1 MLFDLR
7 GKRRRLVQVVYA
19 VLAALFLISFVGF
32 GIGSDVSGGI
42 FDALG
47 VGGGDTSS
55 STPEYEADIE
65 EAEQKLAKDPKDE
78 QALLRLAET
87 HYLAGQSELQT
98 DQETGQPVITDEA
111 RIQFDEST
119 SAWERYLKLAKQPS
133 ANVAALVVQA
143 YVLLNDAAGAAEAQR
158 IAAEDRPSQGAYS
171 NLALYLY
178 ASGDFEGGDEAA
190 AKAVAEAEGSQR
202 ATVKRQLAK
211 IAESARRIEEK
222 QKQAA
227 KNAPEGQ
234 NPLQAPLSGP
244 GGGLGAPTAPAPT
257 AP

>member
-7 GKRRRLVQVVYA
+7 GKRRRLIQVVYA

-47 VGGGDTSS
+47 VGGGDSS
-55 STPEYEADIE
+55 SSNPQYEEEIE
-65 EAEQKLAKDPKDE
+65 EAEQRLQQDPKDE
-78 QALLRLAET
+78 RALLTLAET
-87 HYLAGQSELQT
+87 HYLAGQSALEADET
-98 DQETGQPVITDEA
+98 TGQPVITDEA
-111 RIQFDEST
+111 RVQLDESV
-119 SAWERYLKLAKQPS
+119 SAWERYLKQTKQPT

-143 YVLLNDAAGAAEAQR
+143 YVLLNDARGAAEAQR
-158 IAAEDRPSQGAYS
+158 IVAEDRPSQGAYS

-190 AKAVAEAEGSQR
+190 AKAVAEADPSQR
-202 ATVKRQLAK
+202 KTVQRQLDR
-211 IAESARRIEEK
+211 IAESARRFE
-222 QKQAA
+222 QKQEKAA
-227 KNAPEGQ
+227 EKAPQGQ
-234 NPLQAPLSGP
+234 NPLQAPLG
-244 GGGLGAPTAPAPT
+244 GGGLGAPTAPAPA